1 MATTFTKP
9 QEALD
14 ALDKTRHVWAFVNGE
29 PIAPVS
35 FSAQFGVRQQ
45 HATATLQL
53 DLSEGRPAALTDNA
67 EVEVIAGF
75 DTLTGRVFHGF
86 VPAWEGSV
94 SARGQWLT
102 IRPIG
107 WSRLLAFPFRFDLQ
121 WQGPISP
128 REIFLAL
135 CEMRGVPA
143 VRADLMTAPDGVT
156 SITVGG
162 NAYVDDGMVTLP
174 GGRDPLRWLAGI
186 VEPFGYRI
194 FDTPDGVVRLQRI
207 SGLPDADAETIG
219 DTVVH
224 FRDTTNVSRVSRGYD
239 VSGIVNYHEVTGPTY
254 EDAIGATIP
263 IRSLPE
269 SITPDDRIPVN
280 DGIHFQSYSNTL
292 LVTQAMADVVR
303 QVREIDQSEPTFEF
317 DWDGV
322 GLPLVSVGDTVAVT
336 STTINKLTSGDTEL
350 SDLIAALPVP
360 LWLTELDLSVSENAG
375 FSGRYTGWAGAGTAL
390 ASGED
395 LTIIPLQDE
404 PRHVGDEYVGWY
416 AVPSPEGTS
425 LEWQITIPERAT
437 AVNVIGLCHSSNSQ
451 WIGGQNEDL
460 TLSKWELWRPED
472 DERPSASGN
481 MPVLDENYALRL
493 PYGASDE
500 HWSRFAIS
508 LRGTD
513 AGTVTLKLVS
523 GENTRLAAGVRFDD
537 FEVKDVEVHVYGIV
551 EPALPDEV
559 ELV

>member
-1 MATTFTKP
+1 MAVTFTNP

-14 ALDKTRHVWAFVNGE
+14 ALDKTRRVWAFIGGE
-29 PIAPVS
+29 PVEPVS

-45 HATATLQL
+45 HATASLQL
-53 DLSEGRPAALTDNA
+53 DLSDGRPAALTDNA

-75 DTLTGRVFHGF
+75 DGFTGRVFHGF
-86 VPAWEGSV
+86 IPAWDGVV

-102 IRPIG
+102 VHPIG

-121 WQGPISP
+121 WSGPISP

-186 VEPFGYRI
+186 CEPFGYRI
-194 FDTPDGVVRLQRI
+194 FDTPDGVVRLQRV
-207 SGLPDADAETIG
+207 SGLPPFDSEDLG
-219 DTVVH
+219 DTIVH
-224 FRDTTNVSRVSRGYD
+224 FRDTTNVSRVARGYD
-239 VSGIVNYHEVTGPTY
+239 VSTIINYHEVTGPTY

-292 LVTQAMADVVR
+292 LVTQEMADVVR
-303 QVREIDQSEPTFEF
+303 QVREVDQSEPTYEF
-317 DWDGV
+317 DWDGI

-336 STTINKLTSGDTEL
+336 SFTINKVTGGDFL
-350 SDLIAALPVP
+350 SDLVAALPVP
-360 LWLTELDLSVSENAG
+360 LWLTELDLSVSERAG
-375 FSGRYTGWAGAGTAL
+375 FSGRYTGWAGAGSAL

-395 LTIIPLQDE
+395 LTIIPLQISAV
-404 PRHVGDEYVGWY
+404 HAGDEYVGWY
-416 AVPSPEGTS
+416 SQPSPVGTELS
-425 LEWQITIPERAT
+425 WEIEIPERAT
-437 AVNVIGLCHSSNSQ
+437 AVNIVFEVHGSNSQ
-451 WIGGQNEDL
+451 YIGGQNEDL
-460 TLSKWELWRPED
+460 TISKWEMWRPED
-472 DERPSASGN
+472 TERPSASGN
-481 MPVLDENYALRL
+481 LPVIDENYAQQLDYTQDQYWTR
-493 PYGASDE
+493 A
-500 HWSRFAIS
+500 AVS

-513 AGTVTLKLVS
+513 AGIVTFKLVC
-523 GENTRLAAGVRFDD
+523 GENRNLPAGTKYDD
-537 FEVKDVEVHVYGIV
+537 FEIRNAYIHVYGV
-551 EPALPDEV
+551 SLPTLPDEV
-559 ELV
+559 QLV